1 MKLFDIEPPYDEI
14 AERTVLGSML
24 YDPEN
29 IPAVL
34 EFVKEKDLYLEEHRL
49 LFSVLVRIWEEKG
62 SNWDEVVLRNYI
74 EKMGLSER
82 LPMSWI
88 TGLLNDAVSGPLL
101 EEACRTVKEKAG
113 LREILNLAVTALKD
127 IKENPDFES
136 IVEKLYARILEISED
151 TVITQYSHVSEVIKE
166 VMEIINR
173 FRQSKEIVTGLPTG
187 FSQLD
192 IYTTGFHE
200 SDLIVL
206 AARPG
211 MGKSSFMLSIAMN
224 LAINHQ
230 KPVAI
235 FSLEMSKE
243 QLVMRMLSSE
253 AEVPLQNIRSGMLTD
268 EELKR
273 LVSAGFRIAS
283 AEIYIDDTPS
293 LTTTDLRIK
302 ARKLKKEK
310 DVQLIAVDYLQLL
323 RPSRG
328 RSSRQ
333 EEVAEISRSLKALA
347 KELSVPVLAL
357 AQLSRQVEQR
367 GDKRPQL
374 ADLRESGQ
382 IEQDADIIIFLHR
395 PDYYKKNP
403 LPEEQGIVEI
413 IIAKQRQGPTGTVK
427 AAFIKE
433 YAKFSP
439 ISQPI
444 GDTPEFEEDVEFEE
458 SPEENMGDDEME
470 FNF

>member
-14 AERTVLGSML
+14 AERTILGSML

-29 IPAVL
+29 IPTVL
-34 EFVKEKDLYLEEHRL
+34 EYVKEKDIFLEEHRL
-49 LFSVLVRIWEEKG
+49 LFSIIVRIWEEKG
-62 SNWDEVVLRNYI
+62 KHWDEVVLRNYI

-82 LPMSWI
+82 LSMNWI

-101 EEACRTVKEKAG
+101 EEACRTVKEKSG
-113 LREILNLAVTALKD
+113 LREVLNLALSAVRD
-127 IKENPDFES
+127 IKENPDFENL
-136 IVEKLYARILEISED
+136 IEKIYSKILEISED
-151 TVITQYSHVSEVIKE
+151 TVITHYTHVGEVIRE

-173 FRQSKEIVTGLPTG
+173 FKQSKELVTGLPTG

-192 IYTTGFHE
+192 VYTTGFHE
-200 SDLIVL
+200 ADLIVL

-211 MGKSSFMLSIAMN
+211 MGKSSFMLSVAMN
-224 LAINHQ
+224 LAMNHQ

-253 AEVPLQNIRSGMLTD
+253 AEVPLQNIRSGMLSE

-273 LVSAGFRIAS
+273 LVSAGFRVAGS
-283 AEIYIDDTPS
+283 EIYIDDTPS

-310 DVQLIAVDYLQLL
+310 DIQLIAVDYLQLL
-323 RPSRG
+323 RPTRG
-328 RSSRQ
+328 RASRQ

-395 PDYYKKNP
+395 PDYYKRNP
-403 LPEEQGIVEI
+403 SPEEQGVVEI

-427 AAFIKE
+427 AAFIRE

-439 ISQPI
+439 ISQPVTEV
-444 GDTPEFEEDVEFEE
+444 GDMNTADFEIEDYD
-458 SPEENMGDDEME
+458 MGDEGDFELDL
-470 FNF
+470 